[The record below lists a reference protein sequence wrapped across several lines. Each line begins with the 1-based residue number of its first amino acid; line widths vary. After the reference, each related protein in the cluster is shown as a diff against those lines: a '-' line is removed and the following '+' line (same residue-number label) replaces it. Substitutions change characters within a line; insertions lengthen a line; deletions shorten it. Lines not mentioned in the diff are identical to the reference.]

1 MKSNTFIILSTII
14 LLLSSCASSP
24 TGRKQLLLFPESKM
38 SELGVTSFSQMVS
51 KKPTSKDSK
60 QNKYIRCI
68 TDDLLVAMGES
79 PSSWKIEVFND
90 KTPNAFALP
99 GKRMGIHT
107 GMIDLANNT
116 DQLAAVIGH
125 EIGHVLSK
133 HSNERMSQQTLTSTG
148 LQVGSTVLGGDGG
161 RNDMLI
167 LGAMGLVQYG
177 VLLPY
182 SRTHETEADELGQKF
197 MAEAGYD
204 PRQAAELWKLMSKG
218 GKSGPEFL
226 STHPSPSS
234 RIANLS
240 SKAGQ
245 HLETYKN
252 NTGKAQCGN
261 KPN

>member
-1 MKSNTFIILSTII
+1 
-14 LLLSSCASSP
+14 
-24 TGRKQLLLFPESKM
+24 M
-38 SELGVTSFSQMVS
+38 SELGVASFSQMVQ
-51 KKPTSKDSK
+51 KKPTSKDPS
-60 QNKYIRCI
+60 QNTYIRCI
-68 TDDLLVAMGES
+68 TDDLLLAMGEQ
-79 PSSWKIEVFND
+79 PSAWKIEVFND
-90 KTPNAFALP
+90 KSPNAFALP

-107 GMIDLANNT
+107 GMIDLAANT

-125 EIGHVLSK
+125 EIGHVLAK

-148 LQVGSTVLGGDGG
+148 LQVGSAFLGAERGK
-161 RNDMLI
+161 NDALI

-182 SRTHETEADELGQKF
+182 SRLHETEADELGQKF
-197 MAEAGYD
+197 MAKAGYD

-240 SKAGQ
+240 SKASQ
-245 HLETYKN
+245 YMPLYNVNLKKN
-252 NTGKAQCGN
+252 ACK
-261 KPN
+261 KSP

>member
-1 MKSNTFIILSTII
+1 MN
-14 LLLSSCASSP
+14 LLNLVSMVSLAFFLTSCASSP
-24 TGRKQLLLFPESKM
+24 TGRRQLLLFPESKM
-38 SELGVTSFSQMVS
+38 SELGVASFSQMVS
-51 KKPTSKDSK
+51 KKPTSKDPS

-68 TDDLLVAMGES
+68 TDDLLKAMGET

-125 EIGHVLSK
+125 EIGHVLAK

-148 LQVGSTVLGGDGG
+148 LQVGTAFLGAEKGK
-161 RNDMLI
+161 NDMLI
-167 LGAMGLVQYG
+167 MGAMGLVQYG

-182 SRTHETEADELGQKF
+182 SRKHETEADELGQKF
-197 MAEAGYD
+197 MAKAGYD

-218 GKSGPEFL
+218 GSAGPEFL

-240 SKAGQ
+240 SQAGQ
-245 HLETYKN
+245 HMQAY
-252 NTGKAQCGN
+252 NTNVSKARC
-261 KPN
+261 KK